1 MQPGDWEQCKARVDS
16 LKQRFEELESGFS
29 VKQDLDFDRDR
40 GVTFRFDPKGGGRS
54 LLLRLDLEILQDYGV
69 DDIVRLMEK
78 SRWQTLLSQAPEGKY
93 LRFRESGLELSTV
106 FCDLM

>member
-1 MQPGDWEQCKARVDS
+1 MQSKSGLRQY
-16 LKQRFEELESGFS
+16 FEKLASGFS

-40 GVTFRFDPKGGGRS
+40 GVSIWFKPKGGGRS
-54 LLLRLDLEILQDYGV
+54 LLVRLDLEILQDYSV

-78 SRWQTLLSQAPEGKY
+78 SRCQTLLSQAPEGKY
-93 LRFRESGLELSTV
+93 LRFRESGLVLSTV